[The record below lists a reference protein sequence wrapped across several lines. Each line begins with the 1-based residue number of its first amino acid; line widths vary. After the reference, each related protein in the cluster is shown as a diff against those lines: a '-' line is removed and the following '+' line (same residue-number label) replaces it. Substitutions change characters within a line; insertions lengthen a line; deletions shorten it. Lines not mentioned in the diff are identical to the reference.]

1 MGQASSQ
8 AQRYYRYQCGGTVNR
23 IEILANELAL
33 LSNQSL
39 LQLAQIMVEH
49 YPTRADVLETQLGAA
64 FFYQDKETV
73 NE

>member
-1 MGQASSQ
+1 MT
-8 AQRYYRYQCGGTVNR
+8 RL
-23 IEILANELAL
+23 EILANELAL

-39 LQLAQIMVEH
+39 VELAQILVED

-64 FFYQDKETV
+64 FFYNDKETV

>member
-1 MGQASSQ
+1 M
-8 AQRYYRYQCGGTVNR
+8 NR
-23 IEILANELAL
+23 LETIANELAM

-39 LQLAQIMVEH
+39 VELAQILVED

-64 FFYQDKETV
+64 FFYNDKETV

>member
-1 MGQASSQ
+1 MNQLE
-8 AQRYYRYQCGGTVNR
+8 T
-23 IEILANELAL
+23 IANELAM

-39 LQLAQIMVEH
+39 LQLAQILVED

-64 FFYQDKETV
+64 FFYKDKETV